1 MEFHPIKLADRQEY
15 EKQYR
20 AVRRMTSDASF
31 ATPYVWA
38 PSFHTELCS
47 EADIL
52 CVQGK
57 NREGVPYYM
66 MPVGHGDKA
75 AFLKRLYERCHD
87 LGIPFSLHWLHRED
101 VTLMEAIFPGK
112 LEVQESRNSAEY
124 VYETESLCTL
134 SGKKLHGKRN
144 HVNAFRAAYT
154 SEVCDITAENI
165 CNARQF
171 VLQHCNSPE
180 ETLAMER
187 LFDAYFDLGLT
198 GMLLYA
204 GDALVG
210 VTAGEMLTDDTAL
223 IHLEKADTAFTG
235 AYAAIN
241 QCFVENYF
249 AHTKYINREEDMGI
263 PGLRK
268 AKLSYHPVQLLAK
281 YSALALGEREHQIME
296 LWQRVFGDK
305 RSDIEE
311 FMVQLYSP
319 ERAFTL
325 SEEGQI
331 VSMLHI
337 VPLSDSIRKIAY
349 IYAVA
354 TAEEYRGRGLA
365 TQLITR
371 ALEVIDSS
379 DFDCAVL
386 IPSSSSTAHFY
397 EKFGFRY
404 TGYTLDFSTFGIDFD
419 LGTGDSS
426 KDFAMERRVCLF
438 QTK

>member
-1 MEFHPIKLADRQEY
+1 MQPIGDGDFGAVITVLETDAALNGEPLRLYGVDSAHKELLEELY
-15 EKQYR
+15 PEKF
-20 AVRRMTSDASF
+20 AFAS
-31 ATPYVWA
+31 ARSTMDYIY
-38 PSFHTELCS
+38 LCS
-47 EADIL
+47 ELATLPGRRFQPMRNLIN
-52 CVQGK
+52 QF
-57 NREGVPYYM
+57 
-66 MPVGHGDKA
+66 KA
-75 AFLKRLYERCHD
+75 AHSYSF
-87 LGIPFSLHWLHRED
+87 
-101 VTLMEAIFPGK
+101 EAINTTNIDHCKELNSRWCLGK
-112 LEVQESRNSAEY
+112 SIDSSDPEQLALQRMFDHFD
-124 VYETESLCTL
+124 SL
-134 SGKKLHGKRN
+134 
-144 HVNAFRAAYT
+144 
-154 SEVCDITAENI
+154 NI
-165 CNARQF
+165 
-171 VLQHCNSPE
+171 E
-180 ETLAMER
+180 
-187 LFDAYFDLGLT
+187 GWI
-198 GMLLYA
+198 LYA
-204 GDALVG
+204 DAKPSAFTIGSAVG
-210 VTAGEMLTDDTAL
+210 CDTFC
-223 IHLEKADTAFTG
+223 IHIEKADATIKGAAAMINTLTAQ
-235 AYAAIN
+235 ALQPRY
-241 QCFVENYF
+241 
-249 AHTKYINREEDMGI
+249 KYINREEDMGI

-281 YSALALGEREHQIME
+281 YSALALSDREHQIME

-319 ERAFTL
+319 ERTFTL

-426 KDFAMERRVCLF
+426 KDFAIMRE
-438 QTK
+438 KS